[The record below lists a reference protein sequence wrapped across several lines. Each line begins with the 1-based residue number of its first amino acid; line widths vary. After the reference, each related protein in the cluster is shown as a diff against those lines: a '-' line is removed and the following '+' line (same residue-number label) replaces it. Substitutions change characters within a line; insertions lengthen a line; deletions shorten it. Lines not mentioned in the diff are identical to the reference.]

1 MSINYQWQVSKDG
14 GDNYSNI
21 NYTGTILNLS
31 GIKRHQDN
39 NLYRCRVNRDGS
51 IKYRYSNSA
60 KLTVFS
66 DISLGK
72 LPSNISIDDGNLS
85 LNPTVSVDNSA
96 TTSFQWQYSDN
107 DGNNYYNLPSSTGS
121 GLSLTGLSSINK
133 NWLYRLK
140 ADSYYYSGVVNTVF
154 SNTVKT
160 NIETDVPIIQ
170 IWRQPQH
177 YYMDTQFQEAIA
189 EFDVTVSSTGLDTNG
204 IPTTFFQSSG
214 VSYAWERTI
223 DNINWEPVAT
233 HPSGQNKLSVYDLI
247 KDEEASSKTS
257 WQNYYQTIG
266 AKYRVNVSKD
276 GHTVMSESAS
286 LLDGINLPETTNP
299 GYRSKIYSMNHF
311 HIRTCKGLTLGL
323 FSNCP
328 QILENKNRR
337 INLKL
342 LSLESNGD
350 KYDLVLNMIRASENN
365 GTKPYSIAIE
375 NVSLFKNNTLEQS
388 AVTNFNSSES
398 KKTAF
403 TINESAGVQSLSNN
417 ISAAG
422 AGIVYGQGYCI
433 NLCNPLHGNNLLNA
447 NYKNFISNCIAKSS
461 NRQYGSIKVGFTT
474 TGNSSVDTDLLSKLP
489 TEIKI
494 QNGNQVSVDLTI
506 SYEIIGSASA
516 ISKSTLSNIDVVI
529 LNQGYNWS
537 SRNFTQLEQEVL
549 KYYVNDGGGLITSEW
564 VLWNAYYGK
573 FNHLKEVFAAEPNRY
588 YKTEKEVRYYQYDQD
603 SIINNNVEKDFKFS
617 PTNVAGGTETT
628 LDSFKSK
635 AQLFYI
641 KDPLTI
647 EIGLKEST
655 FNILD
660 LFSFTAKETENT
672 TSVSLD
678 GLSTFFEGSF
688 HWLGKAGKD
697 IKIGGVLYWVYKSL
711 IEHYRKAEPGTTKPN
726 SVWSLGSRLVGGTT
740 DGINPI
746 LQTYD
751 YDISDFLFNDT
762 QLASAQISPEEE
774 LTPNDNF
781 WKDLSKLLGGL
792 RPVNS
797 YYRNHREIVKDSIT
811 ITESLIGGTTAVK
824 PVSGELLMPVSVV
837 SSSDLPISFTLQ
849 KANGE
854 SFEDAFSGTFNG
866 NSIYISGIES
876 SDIDDLIDRRVI
888 FKTPLNDEGVSTQ
901 LFRFQSQGHA
911 GILRRPPLNNQAYVQ
926 KLNHNGSGLFKK
938 TITHTGVNGIT
949 SEGST
954 IQLGSSGNLIS
965 WQYSYD
971 DKNYYNIQSGGSI
984 SGTDCILT
992 LNSGEYNKFIRY
1004 KAYPLGNNIT
1014 SDNLAQTINSISYSS
1029 SNPYDPQNDIFLYKQ
1044 YNNYYTNGGIYY
1056 CDLYVSVENTKD
1068 TFALEDITWEQ
1079 YNATTNTYS
1088 SVPNTSG
1095 NSALV
1100 ASGVKVTLLDNY
1112 KFRAKINNRIFYT

>member
-51 IKYRYSNSA
+51 TKYRYSNSA

-72 LPSNISIDDGNLS
+72 LPSNISIGDGNLS

-96 TTSFQWQYSDN
+96 TTSFQWQYSNN

-154 SNTVKT
+154 SNAVKT

-170 IWRQPQH
+170 IWQQPQH

-204 IPTTFFQSSG
+204 IPTTFFESSG

-299 GYRSKIYSMNHF
+299 GYSSKIYSMNHF

-365 GTKPYSIAIE
+365 ETKPYSIAIE
-375 NVSLFKNNTLEQS
+375 NVSLFKNNILEKN
-388 AVTNFNSSES
+388 AITNFNSSEN
-398 KKTAF
+398 KKTPF

-461 NRQYGSIKVGFTT
+461 NKQYGAIKVGFTT
-474 TGNSSVDTDLLSKLP
+474 TGSSSADTDLLSKLP
-489 TEIKI
+489 TKIKI
-494 QNGNQVSVDLTI
+494 QNGNDVSVDLKI
-506 SYEIIGSASA
+506 SYEIIGSASP
-516 ISKSTLSNIDVVI
+516 ISKLTLSDIDVVI

-537 SRNFTQLEQEVL
+537 SRQFTEAEQLAL

-588 YKTEKEVRYYQYDQD
+588 YKTEKEVRYYQYIQD
-603 SIINNNVEKDFKFS
+603 SIINNNVEKDFKFG

-635 AQLFYI
+635 AQIFYI
-641 KDPLTI
+641 KDPLPI
-647 EIGLKEST
+647 EIGLREST

-688 HWLGKAGKD
+688 HWLGKVDTD
-697 IKIGGVLYWVYKSL
+697 IKIGGALYWIYKSL

-726 SVWSLGSRLVGGTT
+726 SVWSLGRLLVGGTT

-746 LQTYD
+746 LKEYD
-751 YDISDFLFNDT
+751 YDISDFLFSDI
-762 QLASAQISPEEE
+762 QLPSAQISPEEE

-797 YYRNHREIVKDSIT
+797 YYRNHREIVKDSIA
-811 ITESLIGGTTAVK
+811 ITKPLIGGTTAVK
-824 PVSGELLMPVSVV
+824 PVSGELSMPVSVV

-849 KANGE
+849 KASGE

-866 NSIYISGIES
+866 HSIYISGIES

-901 LFRFQSQGHA
+901 LFRFQSQGQA
-911 GILRRPPLNNQAYVQ
+911 GILSRPPLNNQAYVQ
-926 KLNHNGSGLFKK
+926 KLNHDGSGLFKK

-971 DKNYYNIQSGGSI
+971 DKNYYNIENGGSI

-1004 KAYPLGNNIT
+1004 KAYPLRNNIT
-1014 SDNLAQTINSISYSS
+1014 SDNVTPTINSIAYSS
-1029 SNPYDPQNDIFLYKQ
+1029 SNLYDPQNDIFLDRQ
-1044 YNNYYTNGGIYY
+1044 YNNYYTSGGVYY
-1056 CDLYVSVENTKD
+1056 CDLYVSVENTND
-1068 TFALEDITWEQ
+1068 TFTLEDITWEQ
-1079 YNATTNTYS
+1079 YSSTANTYS

-1095 NSALV
+1095 HNVLV
-1100 ASGVKVTLLDNY
+1100 ASGVKVALLDNY

>member
-21 NYTGTILNLS
+21 NYTGTILNLNR
-31 GIKRHQDN
+31 IKRHQDN

-51 IKYRYSNSA
+51 AKYRYSNSA
-60 KLTVFS
+60 KLTVFP

-85 LNPTVSVDNSA
+85 LSPTVSVDNSA

-107 DGNNYYNLPSSTGS
+107 DGDKYYNLPSQTGS
-121 GLSLTGLSSINK
+121 GLTLTGLSSANK
-133 NWLYRLK
+133 NWLYKLK
-140 ADSYYYSGVVNTVF
+140 ADSYYYSGIVNTVF
-154 SNTVKT
+154 SNAVKT

-177 YYMDTQFQEAIA
+177 YYIDTQSQEARA
-189 EFDVTVSSTGLDTNG
+189 EFDVTVSSTGLDANG
-204 IPTTFFQSSG
+204 IPTTFFESSG
-214 VSYAWERTI
+214 ISYAWERTI

-233 HPSGQNKLSVYDLI
+233 HPSGQNKLSIYDLI

-286 LLDGINLPETTNP
+286 SLDGINLPETTNSD
-299 GYRSKIYSMNHF
+299 YSSKIYSMNHF

-350 KYDLVLNMIRASENN
+350 KYDLVLNMIRAPENN
-365 GTKPYSIAIE
+365 ETKPYSIAIE
-375 NVSLFKNNTLEQS
+375 NVSLFKNNILQQN
-388 AVTNFNSSES
+388 AVTNFNSSEN
-398 KKTAF
+398 KKTPF

-461 NRQYGSIKVGFTT
+461 NKQYGAIKVGFTT
-474 TGNSSVDTDLLSKLP
+474 TGSSSADTDLLSKLP
-489 TEIKI
+489 TKIKI
-494 QNGNQVSVDLTI
+494 QNGNDVSVDLKI
-506 SYEIIGSASA
+506 SYEIIGSASP
-516 ISKSTLSNIDVVI
+516 ISKLTLSDIDVVI

-537 SRNFTQLEQEVL
+537 SRQFTEAEQLAL

-588 YKTEKEVRYYQYDQD
+588 YKTEKEVRYYQYIQD
-603 SIINNNVEKDFKFS
+603 SIINNNVEKDFKFG
-617 PTNVAGGTETT
+617 PANVAGGTETT

-635 AQLFYI
+635 AQIFYI
-641 KDPLTI
+641 KDPLPM
-647 EIGLKEST
+647 EIGLREST

-688 HWLGKAGKD
+688 HWLGKVDTD
-697 IKIGGVLYWVYKSL
+697 IKIGGALYWIYKSL

-726 SVWSLGSRLVGGTT
+726 SVWSLGRLLVGGTT

-746 LQTYD
+746 LKEYD
-751 YDISDFLFNDT
+751 YDISDFLFSES
-762 QLASAQISPEEE
+762 QLPSAQISPEQE

-797 YYRNHREIVKDSIT
+797 YYRDHREIVKDSIA
-811 ITESLIGGTTAVK
+811 ITKPLIGGTTAVK
-824 PVSGELLMPVSVV
+824 PVSGELSMPISVV

-849 KANGE
+849 KASGE

-866 NSIYISGIES
+866 HSIYISGIES
-876 SDIDDLIDRRVI
+876 SDIDDLLDRRVV

-949 SEGST
+949 SEGPS
-954 IQLGSSGNLIS
+954 ISLGSSGNLIS

-1004 KAYPLGNNIT
+1004 KAYPLRNNIT
-1014 SDNLAQTINSISYSS
+1014 SDNVTPTINSIAYSS
-1029 SNPYDPQNDIFLYKQ
+1029 SNLYDPQNDIFLDRQ
-1044 YNNYYTNGGIYY
+1044 YNNYYTSGGVYY
-1056 CDLYVSVENTKD
+1056 CDLYVSVENTND
-1068 TFALEDITWEQ
+1068 TFTLEDITWEQ
-1079 YNATTNTYS
+1079 YSSTTNTYS

-1095 NSALV
+1095 HNVLV
-1100 ASGVKVTLLDNY
+1100 ASGVKVALLDNY